1 VSVAGTES
9 PDWVGVF
16 KDRGCWDLTPEL
28 VDAWVA
34 ANAGFFRTL
43 SELVPPGSEVLEL
56 GCGPGRHALGM
67 ASLGYSVTGVDLDP
81 AVLTQARAN
90 ATAVGAERTRFVA
103 GDMDRLD
110 LLAPAGRFRAITHG
124 GVVEH
129 LRSADRIRATL
140 TAQLDAAGLVVF
152 DVPTR
157 TEKNLR
163 LFERDDIFRQLWT
176 ADEWLGDV
184 LGGFTILRSI
194 VEERPAETM
203 TDDLVVALAPAEGGA
218 QEIGR

>member
-28 VDAWVA
+28 VAAWVA

-43 SELVPPGSEVLEL
+43 GELVPAGAEVLEL

-67 ASLGYSVTGVDLDP
+67 DSLGYRVTGVDLDP
-81 AVLTQARAN
+81 AVLAQARAN
-90 ATAVGAERTRFVA
+90 AAAVGAERTRFVA

-110 LLAPAGRFRAITHG
+110 ALAPPGRYRAITHG

-129 LRSADRIRATL
+129 LPSAEQIRATL
-140 TAQLDAAGLVVF
+140 AAQLDAAGLVIF

-176 ADEWLGDV
+176 AEEWLGDV
-184 LGGFTILRSI
+184 LGDFTIVRSI
-194 VEERPAETM
+194 VEERPVETM
-203 TDDLVVALAPAEGGA
+203 TDDLVVAIAVADDSVSELS
-218 QEIGR
+218 R